1 MSAPAASEPR
11 VVVGTRGTAAV
22 RSPGPARLSRFVPD
36 APEIVAAVLRRID
49 VESPE
54 PEVVEWRERPADEA
68 LLVFELTRRL
78 ELAERGAPY
87 SADDL
92 AEFARHFRAMM
103 GRGAPLRSAQ
113 RFCRATIAHT
123 FTELWGRAEPGDVTE
138 LLRMSRWL
146 SRHHT
151 TVEKLL
157 VQVYCERLDPV
168 RRSADRG
175 TAVAEHLLAGRP
187 AGTDEQFGGRVPA
200 AVTGYLV
207 VTFIDR
213 RPSEPPATGEL
224 PAGTVG
230 ATVGAVRHLMVPV
243 GNPVLRDR
251 VWRHVCDW
259 AVPAGLRAAGVFAD
273 DPTDV
278 PNAASRACDL
288 LRAAEA
294 VSLPA
299 GLVGARDLVLE
310 STLSEQPEGL
320 RRLAAVLEP
329 LDADARLRDTL
340 VAFYANDLDRTRT
353 AGALFLSRGGLSLRL
368 DRIAHLTGL
377 DPRSTRGI
385 QVLGAAL
392 SARALGAAPDG
403 RIDNR

>member
-1 MSAPAASEPR
+1 
-11 VVVGTRGTAAV
+11 
-22 RSPGPARLSRFVPD
+22 
-36 APEIVAAVLRRID
+36 VLQRID
-49 VESPE
+49 VEFPE
-54 PEVVEWRERPADEA
+54 PETDGWRGRPADEA

-87 SADDL
+87 TAADLD
-92 AEFARHFRAMM
+92 EFARHFRAMA
-103 GRGAPLRSAQ
+103 GRGAPLRSVQ

-146 SRHHT
+146 SRHHA

-157 VQVYCERLDPV
+157 VQVYCEQLDPV
-168 RRSADRG
+168 RRNADRG
-175 TAVAEHLLAGRP
+175 AAVAEQLLAGRP
-187 AGTDEQFGGRVPA
+187 AGGGDL
-200 AVTGYLV
+200 AVAGYLV
-207 VTFIDR
+207 VTFTA
-213 RPSEPPATGEL
+213 RPPIEPGVAERL
-224 PAGTVG
+224 PSGTVG
-230 ATVGAVRHLMVPV
+230 TTVGAVRHLMVPV
-243 GNPVLRDR
+243 ANPVLRDR
-251 VWRHVCDW
+251 VWRQVRDW
-259 AVPAGLRAAGVFAD
+259 AGPARLRAAGVFAD
-273 DPTDV
+273 DPSDV
-278 PNAASRACDL
+278 PAAAAQGRDL

-310 STLSEQPEGL
+310 STLVEQPEGL

-329 LDADARLRDTL
+329 LDADDRLVETL

-368 DRIAHLTGL
+368 DRIAHITGL

-392 SARALGAAPDG
+392 SARALGGADG
-403 RIDNR
+403 AGVHT